1 MTIKTPH
8 GQFKVRDLTFK
19 DRRDLHKMEI
29 KSFKGDEVDIEKYY
43 DVLEWCM
50 NFALED
56 PEKELGKL
64 DDNAIDEVLSMIY
77 QEYKG
82 INKKKS

>member
-8 GQFKVRDLTFK
+8 GSFEVRELTFK
-19 DRRDLHKMEI
+19 DRRELHRLEVKTFKSEEI
-29 KSFKGDEVDIEKYY
+29 DIEKYY
-43 DVLEWCM
+43 DVLEWVM
-50 NFALED
+50 VFAFKN
-56 PEKELGKL
+56 PEKALGKL
-64 DDNAIDEVLSMIY
+64 DDNAIDEVLSIVY